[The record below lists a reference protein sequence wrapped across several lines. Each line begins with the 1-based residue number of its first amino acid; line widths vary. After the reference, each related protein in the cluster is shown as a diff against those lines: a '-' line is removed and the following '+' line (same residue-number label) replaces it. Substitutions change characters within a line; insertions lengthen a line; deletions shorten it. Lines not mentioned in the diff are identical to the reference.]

1 MSRSFEPLESRRML
15 SAAFKHVKHPK
26 LDQAKP
32 IVHIASP
39 HGGATP
45 YASSYTP
52 SQIRAAYGFDQISI
66 PGITADGAGQTVAIV
81 DAYDDPNFVS
91 TGSANFNNSDLHK
104 FDLAFGLQDPPSFV
118 KVNQTGGTTMPAAD
132 AGWAGEIALDVE
144 WVHAIA
150 PKANMVLVEANSS
163 STVNLIQ
170 AGVNYARNRSDVS
183 VVSMSFGL
191 NEYSTETSMDTYFQT
206 PSNHQGVT
214 FLASTGDS
222 GSPGGYPAYSPN
234 VVAVGGTSLT
244 MNRSTGAYTSESGW
258 SGSGGGIS
266 GYVSK
271 PT

>member
-1 MSRSFEPLESRRML
+1 MTRSFESLESRRML
-15 SAAFKHVKHPK
+15 SASLKHVRAKHPK
-26 LDQAKP
+26 LDGAFP
-32 IVHIASP
+32 IEHIASP
-39 HGGATP
+39 HGGTSP

-81 DAYDDPNFVS
+81 DAYDNPNFVS

-104 FDLAFGLQDPPSFV
+104 FDLAFGLADPPSFL
-118 KVNQTGGTTMPAAD
+118 KVNQTGGTTMPATD

-163 STVNLIQ
+163 STLDLINR
-170 AGVNYARNRSDVS
+170 AANYARNRSEVS

-191 NEYSTETSMDTYFQT
+191 NEYSGETSVDTYFTT
-206 PSNHQGVT
+206 PTSHQGVT
-214 FLASTGDS
+214 FLASTGDN

-234 VVAVGGTSLT
+234 V
-244 MNRSTGAYTSESGW
+244 
-258 SGSGGGIS
+258 
-266 GYVSK
+266 
-271 PT
+271 